1 MRNRA
6 FDASSHSFSNTDAI
20 LVDANI
26 WIYLY
31 GPVPN
36 PANWAVRTYSN
47 VFSRILAAGSR
58 LFLDVL
64 VLSEF
69 INRFARIEMR
79 RLHPTQNN
87 FKTFRNSPDFPPVA
101 RSIELQVSQILM
113 VCQPVDH
120 PFAEWNHADL
130 LKDFSS
136 GNVDWN
142 DQLIAENCRKN
153 GLAVL
158 TNDSDFTHGG
168 IPVFTA
174 NNTLLAACP

>member
-1 MRNRA
+1 MRNKA
-6 FDASSHSFSNTDAI
+6 FDAGSHSFSNTDAI

-26 WIYLY
+26 WLYLY
-31 GPVPN
+31 GPAAN
-36 PANWAVRTYSN
+36 PTNSMVRTYSN

-69 INRFARIEMR
+69 INRFARLEMR
-79 RLHPTQNN
+79 RLQPDQRN
-87 FKTFRNSPDFPPVA
+87 FKAFRRSADFLPVA
-101 RSIELQVSQILM
+101 RSIEAQVNQILM
-113 VCQPVDH
+113 VSQPVDH

-130 LKDFSS
+130 LKDFCA
-136 GNVDWN
+136 GAVDWN

-158 TNDSDFTHGG
+158 TNDGDFTDGG
-168 IPVFTA
+168 ISVFTA
-174 NNTLLAACP
+174 NNKLLAACP